1 MIIKTVLFDL
11 DGTLIDTNEL
21 INESFRHT
29 FKEYGYTFTDEEIGE
44 FNGPPLRD
52 TFSKLNHKF
61 ADEMIKTYREHNFA
75 NHETYIKAFP
85 NVEKTIKYLL
95 EMNINIG
102 IVSAKMRPG
111 IDLGL
116 KIAGLD
122 KYFDTIISIDD
133 VKNPKPH
140 PESVF
145 IAMEK
150 LKAKPAATIMVGDNY
165 HDIESGRDAGAQT
178 AAVAWSAKG
187 KGFLQQYN
195 PTYMLE
201 DMSDLIKIIG
211 V

>member
-1 MIIKTVLFDL
+1 MNIKTVLFDL

-29 FKEYGYTFTDEEIGE
+29 FKKYNYAFTEEEIRE

-52 TFSKLNHKF
+52 TFININSEL
-61 ADEMIKTYREHNFA
+61 AEEMIQTYRAHNLA
-75 NHETYIKAFP
+75 NHDAYVKAFP
-85 NVEKTIKYLL
+85 NVEKTIKALL
-95 EMNINIG
+95 DMDIKIG

-111 IDLGL
+111 VDLGL
-116 KIAGLD
+116 EIVGLA
-122 KYFDTIISIDD
+122 KYFDTIVTIDE

-145 IAMEK
+145 LAMKE
-150 LKAKPAATIMVGDNY
+150 LKAKPAATIVVGDNF
-165 HDIESGRDAGAQT
+165 HDIEAGRDAGTQT
-178 AAVAWSAKG
+178 AGVAWSTKG

>member
-1 MIIKTVLFDL
+1 MNIKTVLFDL

-21 INESFRHT
+21 IDESFRYT
-29 FKEYGYTFTDEEIGE
+29 FKKYNYDFTDDEIRG

-52 TFSKLNHKF
+52 TFNNLNNGL
-61 ADEMIKTYREHNFA
+61 AEEMVQTYREHNLA
-75 NHETYIKAFP
+75 NHEAYIRAFPHVEETIKA
-85 NVEKTIKYLL
+85 LL
-95 EMNINIG
+95 EKDIKIG
-102 IVSAKMRPG
+102 IVSTKMRPG
-111 IDLGL
+111 VELGL
-116 KIAGLD
+116 DIAGLS
-122 KYFDTIISIDD
+122 KYFETIVTIDD

-145 IAMEK
+145 LAIKK
-150 LKAKPAATIMVGDNY
+150 LKAKPAATIMVGDNF
-165 HDIESGRDAGAQT
+165 HDIEAGRDAGAQT
-178 AAVAWSAKG
+178 AGVAWSRKG

>member
-1 MIIKTVLFDL
+1 MNINTVLFDL

-21 INESFRHT
+21 INESFKHT
-29 FKEYGYTFTDEEIGE
+29 FEKFGYTFTDEEISN

-52 TFSKLNHKF
+52 TFTKLNSNL
-61 ADEMIKTYREHNFA
+61 AEEMIKTYREHNFL
-75 NHETYIKAFP
+75 NHEAYIKVFP
-85 NVEKTIKYLL
+85 NVRHTIKILL
-95 EMNINIG
+95 EMDIKIA

-111 IDLGL
+111 VDLGL
-116 KIAGLD
+116 EITGLA
-122 KYFDTIISIDD
+122 KYFDTIVSIDD

-145 IAMEK
+145 LAIEE
-150 LKAKPAATIMVGDNY
+150 LDAKPASTIMVGDNY
-165 HDIESGRDAGAQT
+165 HDIESGRDAGTQT
-178 AAVAWSAKG
+178 AAVAWSTKG

-201 DMSDLIKIIG
+201 DMSDLIKIVG

>member
-1 MIIKTVLFDL
+1 MNINTVLFDL

-21 INESFRHT
+21 INESFKHT
-29 FKEYGYTFTDEEIGE
+29 FKKFGYTFTNKEIRD

-52 TFSKLNHKF
+52 TFTKLNSNL
-61 ADEMIKTYREHNFA
+61 AEEMIQTYREHNFK
-75 NHETYIKAFP
+75 NHEAYIKAFP
-85 NVEKTIKYLL
+85 NVEQTIKALL
-95 EMNINIG
+95 EMDIKIG
-102 IVSAKMRPG
+102 VVSAKMRPG
-111 IDLGL
+111 VDLGL
-116 KIAGLD
+116 EISGLAQ
-122 KYFDTIISIDD
+122 YFDTIISIDD

-145 IAMEK
+145 LAMKE
-150 LKAKPAATIMVGDNY
+150 LNAKPAATIMVGDNY

-178 AAVAWSAKG
+178 AAVAWSTKG

-201 DMSDLIKIIG
+201 DMSDLIKIVG

>member
-1 MIIKTVLFDL
+1 MNIKTVLFDL

-21 INESFRHT
+21 IDESFRHT
-29 FKEYGYTFTDEEIGE
+29 FKTYDYVFTDEEIRG

-52 TFSKLNHKF
+52 TFYNLNNGL
-61 ADEMIKTYREHNFA
+61 AEEMIQTYREHNIA
-75 NHETYIKAFP
+75 NHEVYIQAFPHVEETIKA
-85 NVEKTIKYLL
+85 LL
-95 EMNINIG
+95 EMDIKIG

-111 IDLGL
+111 VDLGL
-116 KIAGLD
+116 SIAGLS
-122 KYFDTIISIDD
+122 KYFETIVTIDD

-145 IAMEK
+145 LAMEK
-150 LKAKPAATIMVGDNY
+150 LQAKPAATIMVGDNF
-165 HDIESGRDAGAQT
+165 HDIEAGRDAGTQT
-178 AAVAWSAKG
+178 AAVAWSKKG